1 MSSEIRLDFFNIGFL
16 KNQQPD
22 FPLCPPDPWSMSQ
35 APGGPSS
42 THLTFSLRPT
52 GISSRVPAGSVMSAR
67 EVNGEGPQG
76 SRTLSPP
83 IWLFRLITWLLG
95 SLSPESGA
103 RFYLVKCSITVF
115 SETFEGTERGQ
126 PVGSHG
132 PPPPAC
138 SLSNGSL
145 CSFRKKPAC
154 VHTPLL
160 LPAFLPPP
168 CILGQGSGT

>member
-1 MSSEIRLDFFNIGFL
+1 
-16 KNQQPD
+16 
-22 FPLCPPDPWSMSQ
+22 MSQ
-35 APGGPSS
+35 APRGPSS

-52 GISSRVPAGSVMSAR
+52 SISSRFPAGSVMSAR

-83 IWLFRLITWLLG
+83 IWPFHLTTWLLG
-95 SLSPESGA
+95 PLSPESGA
-103 RFYLVKCSITVF
+103 RFYLIKCSIMVF
-115 SETFEGTERGQ
+115 SQTFEGTERRQ
-126 PVGSHG
+126 CVGPHCP

-138 SLSNGSL
+138 SLSKGSL
-145 CSFRKKPAC
+145 CSFRKNPAC
-154 VHTPLL
+154 VHTTLL

>member
-1 MSSEIRLDFFNIGFL
+1 
-16 KNQQPD
+16 
-22 FPLCPPDPWSMSQ
+22 MSQ
-35 APGGPSS
+35 APRGLSS
-42 THLTFSLRPT
+42 AHLTFSLRPT
-52 GISSRVPAGSVMSAR
+52 GIGSRIPAGSVMSAR

-83 IWLFRLITWLLG
+83 IWLFHLTTRLLG

-103 RFYLVKCSITVF
+103 RFYLVKCSITGF
-115 SETFEGTERGQ
+115 SQTFEGTERRR
-126 PVGSHG
+126 PVGPHC

-145 CSFRKKPAC
+145 CSFRKNPAC